1 MKKEIW
7 RRGFVLLM
15 IYQTVMSLYRCGM
28 DVWTFWLDKSMLNY
42 AATDYL
48 INYQGGFVRR
58 GMIGEVLYQ
67 LRLHLGVD
75 PLPVLVVLAVACF
88 VGLAIVMVRAFRKR
102 GLALYILP
110 LVICM
115 GMTFAARKDYGMI
128 LLVWAATW
136 AYMHLQKEWMRV
148 VVPTLV
154 LLFLL
159 NVHEASLLFAWPL
172 LALLMLREKG
182 LGTGMKA
189 VGVIVPVVMFAVL
202 CYFKG
207 TVEMAQAIHDSWK
220 PFLPEAWGDV
230 PDDNSIAAIGWSAKN
245 TMLMHLWWNYFCYY
259 LDFPLLYG
267 WMVRPVV
274 YLLIFYLLAN
284 YPLLFLKAD
293 EAQCKRDSVNM
304 GRIALFQFLMLLPMF
319 TVLSNDL
326 GRVVCYWTLSSLVF
340 YLLVPAERLEGLF
353 PRFFCR
359 MADGLNAGL
368 SRLVKPTWGRLALLM
383 LVICFTPVKLDL
395 HIALNLSTLGSLYF
409 LVKGLLIGMLM

>member
-1 MKKEIW
+1 MKKEMW
-7 RRGFVLLM
+7 RKGFVLLI

-28 DVWTFWLDKSMLNY
+28 DVWTFWMDKSMRNY

-75 PLPVLVVLAVACF
+75 PLPVLTVLAVACF
-88 VGLAIVMVRAFRKR
+88 VGLAFMMLRAFRRK
-102 GLALYILP
+102 GLAPYILP

-115 GMTFAARKDYGMI
+115 GMVFASRKDYGMI
-128 LLVWAATW
+128 LLVWAAAWT
-136 AYMHLQKEWMRV
+136 YLHLQEGWAKV
-148 VVPTLV
+148 AVPTLV

-159 NVHEASLLFAWPL
+159 NVHEASLLFAWPM

-182 LGTGMKA
+182 LGKGLKA
-189 VGVIVPVVMFAVL
+189 VGVIVPVVMFVVL
-202 CYFKG
+202 CSFKG
-207 TVEMAQAIHDSWK
+207 TAEMAQAIHDSWK
-220 PFLPEAWGDV
+220 PFLPASWGDV

-259 LDFPLLYG
+259 PDFSLLHG

-274 YLLIFYLLAN
+274 YLMIFYLLAN
-284 YPLLFLKAD
+284 YPLVFRKAD

-340 YLLVPAERLEGLF
+340 YLLVPAVRLEGLF

-368 SRLVKPTWGRLALLM
+368 SRVVKPSWGVLAMVM
-383 LVICFTPVKLDL
+383 LVICFTPVKLNL
-395 HIALNLSTLGSLYF
+395 HVAVSLSTLGSLYF
-409 LVKGLLIGMLM
+409 WLKGVVALMI

>member
-1 MKKEIW
+1 MKKEMW
-7 RRGFVLLM
+7 QRGFLLLM
-15 IYQTVMSLYRCGM
+15 VYQAVMSLYRCGM
-28 DVWTFWLDKSMLNY
+28 DVWTFWMDKSMRNY

-67 LRLHLGVD
+67 LRLHLGID

-88 VGLAIVMVRAFRKR
+88 VVLAVLMVRAFRRK

-128 LLVWAATW
+128 VLLWLAVWAYLHLEKAW
-136 AYMHLQKEWMRV
+136 AKV
-148 VVPTLV
+148 AVPVMV

-172 LALLMLREKG
+172 LALMMLREKG
-182 LGTGMKA
+182 IGKWMKA
-189 VGVIVPVVMFAVL
+189 VGVMAPVAMFVVL
-202 CYFKG
+202 CCFKG

-220 PFLPEAWGDV
+220 PFLPETWGEV

-259 LDFPLLYG
+259 PDFPLLHG

-284 YPLLFLKAD
+284 YPLVFRTAD
-293 EAQCKRDSVNM
+293 EGQCRRDGVNM

-340 YLLVPAERLEGLF
+340 YLLVPAERMEGLF

-368 SRLVKPTWGRLALLM
+368 SKVLKPRRAVLAALM
-383 LVICFTPVKLDL
+383 LVICFTPVKLNL
-395 HIALNLSTLGSLYF
+395 HIAISLSTLGSLYF
-409 LVKGLLIGMLM
+409 LLKGMLMGI

>member
-7 RRGFVLLM
+7 QKGFVLLM
-15 IYQTVMSLYRCGM
+15 IYQAVVSLYRCGQ

-88 VGLAIVMVRAFRKR
+88 AGLAFMMVRAFRRK

-115 GMTFAARKDYGMI
+115 GMTFAARD
-128 LLVWAATW
+128 
-136 AYMHLQKEWMRV
+136 
-148 VVPTLV
+148 
-154 LLFLL
+154 
-159 NVHEASLLFAWPL
+159 
-172 LALLMLREKG
+172 KG
-182 LGTGMKA
+182 LGNGLKA
-189 VGVIVPVVMFAVL
+189 VGVIVPVAMFVVL
-202 CYFKG
+202 CSFKG
-207 TVEMAQAIHDSWK
+207 TAEMAQAIHDSWK
-220 PFLPEAWGDV
+220 PFLPEEWGDV
-230 PDDNSIAAIGWSAKN
+230 PDNNSIAAIGWSAKN

-259 LDFPLLYG
+259 PDFSVLHG

-284 YPLLFLKAD
+284 YPLVFRKAD
-293 EAQCKRDSVNM
+293 EAECKRDSVNM
-304 GRIALFQFLMLLPMF
+304 GRIALFQFVMLLPMF

-368 SRLVKPTWGRLALLM
+368 SKVLKPTWGRLAMVMLL
-383 LVICFTPVKLDL
+383 ICFTPVKLNL
-395 HIALNLSTLGSLYF
+395 HIAVSLSTLGSLYF
-409 LVKGLLIGMLM
+409 LLKGLQMAL

>member
-7 RRGFVLLM
+7 QKGFVLLM
-15 IYQTVMSLYRCGM
+15 IYQAVVSLYRCGQ

-88 VGLAIVMVRAFRKR
+88 VGLAFLMVRAFRRKE
-102 GLALYILP
+102 LALYILP

-136 AYMHLQKEWMRV
+136 AYLHLQKEWKKV

-172 LALLMLREKG
+172 LALLMLRDKG
-182 LGTGMKA
+182 LGNGLKA
-189 VGVIVPVVMFAVL
+189 MGVIVPVAMFVL
-202 CYFKG
+202 LCSFKG

-220 PFLPEAWGDV
+220 PFLPEEWGDV

-245 TMLMHLWWNYFCYY
+245 TMLMHL
-259 LDFPLLYG
+259 
-267 WMVRPVV
+267 
-274 YLLIFYLLAN
+274 
-284 YPLLFLKAD
+284 
-293 EAQCKRDSVNM
+293 
-304 GRIALFQFLMLLPMF
+304 
-319 TVLSNDL
+319 
-326 GRVVCYWTLSSLVF
+326 
-340 YLLVPAERLEGLF
+340 
-353 PRFFCR
+353 
-359 MADGLNAGL
+359 
-368 SRLVKPTWGRLALLM
+368 
-383 LVICFTPVKLDL
+383 
-395 HIALNLSTLGSLYF
+395 
-409 LVKGLLIGMLM
+409 